1 MRNFA
6 YRKTNE
12 VKPVGWQL
20 WKILSGSS
28 PVRDPAEVK
37 HCTVCL
43 LQPPGR
49 SPQTHIEAELIA
61 VLTDEG
67 TISLNELVQRVAD
80 RLYHEEL
87 RRGAGALDIGLFGS
101 GLFDRE
107 VVAALE
113 AGSGVLWELSS
124 GRQ

>member
-1 MRNFA
+1 MTNFA
-6 YRKTNE
+6 HRKTNE
-12 VKPVGWQL
+12 VKPVGWQI

-28 PVRDPAEVK
+28 SVREQPEVK
-37 HCTVCL
+37 HGTVRF
-43 LQPPGR
+43 LQSPGR

-61 VLTDEG
+61 VLKDEG

-87 RRGAGALDIGLFGS
+87 QRGAGALDIGLFGS

-107 VVAALE
+107 AFAALE
-113 AGSGVLWELSS
+113 AGAGVLWEVNF
-124 GRQ
+124 GP